1 MWIKDDCKILDRT
14 PLKADLKEKT
24 IGKSFFPE
32 MDKSGSLD
40 DLAMDSAENADTKN
54 SQQVEDTANGK

>member
-1 MWIKDDCKILDRT
+1 
-14 PLKADLKEKT
+14 
-24 IGKSFFPE
+24 